1 MMVLHRITYTKEI
14 HALFCEMFTPPPPG
28 SVDSMDPSN
37 LAQGPSLEEV
47 GHGRCG
53 GVFYESIK

>member
-28 SVDSMDPSN
+28 SVDSMDPPN
-37 LAQGPSLEEV
+37 LAQGPSLEGV
-47 GHGRCG
+47 QGRCG